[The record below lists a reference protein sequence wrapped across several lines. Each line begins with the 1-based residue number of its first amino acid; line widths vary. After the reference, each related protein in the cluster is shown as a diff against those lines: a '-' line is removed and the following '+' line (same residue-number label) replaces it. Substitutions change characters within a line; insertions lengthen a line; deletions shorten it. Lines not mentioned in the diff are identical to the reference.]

1 MKIVNV
7 KKVGTKHEMDDFVK
21 FTGWLYTGCQYYVP
35 DLDMDIREAFDPRKN
50 AGLEFS
56 DIQPFIAYDEDRK
69 PVGRIAGII
78 NHHANEK
85 WQKKNVR
92 FGFIDFIDDPAVSAA
107 LLKAV

>member
-50 AGLEFS
+50 AGLEFPIYS
-56 DIQPFIAYDEDRK
+56 LSLHTMK
-69 PVGRIAGII
+69 TG
-78 NHHANEK
+78 N
-85 WQKKNVR
+85 
-92 FGFIDFIDDPAVSAA
+92 
-107 LLKAV
+107 L